1 MSDEVISVA
10 VLEPLPGKEEQLVAT
25 LREFYTMMHT
35 KGYCRDALYRD
46 EEHQDRLF
54 HVRWWKSAELRSE
67 AQIDPDVH
75 RYWQLL
81 PDLCTIPTVYEDLET
96 LFES

>member
-1 MSDEVISVA
+1 MSEEVMFVA
-10 VLEPLPGKEEQLVAT
+10 VLEPLPGKAEELIAT

-35 KGYCRDALYRD
+35 KGYCTDSLYR
-46 EEHQDRLF
+46 EGQHPERLF
-54 HVRWWKSAELRSE
+54 HVRRWKSATTRSE

-75 RYWQLL
+75 RYWQKL

-96 LFES
+96 LFQS